1 MKCHFH
7 DCKKK
12 VNTFSSV
19 ECICGHF
26 FCKNHNLTFQHNCIK
41 TETIKLDQKTFIQ
54 KNNPIIKTDV
64 WNLNF

>member
-12 VNTFSSV
+12 VSTFSNV
-19 ECICGHF
+19 ECVCGHF
-26 FCKNHNLTFQHNCIK
+26 FCTNHKLTFQHNCTK
-41 TETIKLDQKTFIQ
+41 TETIKLNGKNNIR
-54 KNNPIIKTDV
+54 KNNPIIKNDV